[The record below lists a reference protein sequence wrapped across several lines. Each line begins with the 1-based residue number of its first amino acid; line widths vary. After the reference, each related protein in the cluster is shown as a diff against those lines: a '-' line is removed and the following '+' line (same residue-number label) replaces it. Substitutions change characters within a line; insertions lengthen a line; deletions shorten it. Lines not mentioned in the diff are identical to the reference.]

1 MSDISEIIYVL
12 GAVVLFSLFAIT
24 INKSMVVNT
33 ETTVESEIE
42 YNAIAVAQSIID
54 QARQRAFD
62 EVMVTKNVLEL
73 STRSQTLLNSFTAP
87 ASLGPEP
94 SSTPAEVYPNY
105 DDFDDFKLTN
115 LAFATE
121 YGNYTVNTAI
131 SYVNVTYNSTDQ
143 TYTVTNSSIRTYHKR
158 LIATVTHP
166 SLANPVSLEYI
177 KTFY

>member
-42 YNAIAVAQSIID
+42 YNAIAIAQSIID

-62 EVMVTKNVLEL
+62 EVMVGKNILEL
-73 STRSQTLLNSFTAP
+73 NARNSLYLTSTDSKIGFSQVLK
-87 ASLGPEP
+87 
-94 SSTPAEVYPNY
+94 AESGESYPNY
-105 DDFDDFKLTN
+105 DDFDDFKLSDLT
-115 LAFATE
+115 FATE
-121 YGNYTVNTAI
+121 YGNFTVNTTI
-131 SYVNVTYNSTDQ
+131 SYVDVTFNPTDQ
-143 TYTVTNSSIRTYHKR
+143 TYTVTNSSSRTYHKR
-158 LIATVTHP
+158 LVATVTHP
-166 SLANPVSLEYI
+166 SLADPVSLEYI

>member
-33 ETTVESEIE
+33 ESTVESEIE

-62 EVMVTKNVLEL
+62 EVMVGRNILEL
-73 STRSQTLLNSFTAP
+73 SSQSSTLLNSFT
-87 ASLGPEP
+87 LGPNSGEN
-94 SSTPAEVYPNY
+94 YPVF
-105 DDFDDFKLTN
+105 DDFDDY
-115 LAFATE
+115 AFETPRPFETE
-121 YGNYTVNTAI
+121 YGTYL
-131 SYVNVTYNSTDQ
+131 VTSTLSFV
-143 TYTVTNSSIRTYHKR
+143 TVTANATTGVYDVTDSTGPTYHKR
-158 LIATVTHP
+158 MIVTVTHP
-166 SLANPVSLEYI
+166 SLPNPVKLEYI

>member
-24 INKSMVVNT
+24 INKSMVINT
-33 ETTVESEIE
+33 ESTVESEIE

-62 EVMVTKNVLEL
+62 EVMVAKNVLEL

-87 ASLGPEP
+87 VSLGPEA
-94 SSTPAEVYPNY
+94 SEVYPQY

-115 LAFATE
+115 FQMTTE
-121 YGNYTVNTAI
+121 YGNYTVNSTI
-131 SYVNVTYNSTDQ
+131 SYVNVSYNSTTGVYD
-143 TYTVTNSSIRTYHKR
+143 VSNSAIRTYHKR
-158 LIATVTHP
+158 LLVSVTHP
-166 SLANPVSLEYI
+166 SLPNPVSLEYI